1 MSSERLSDRD
11 VPVLV
16 VGGGGAGLSAA
27 VMLADLGVPTLT
39 VERHPT
45 TSILPKAHILNP
57 RTMEIFDRHRLAD
70 EVYAAGAPIENL
82 GKTTWYTSLGG
93 NEPWSRQ
100 MFFQTDAWGGGD
112 LAKAYAAATA
122 CVSGNLP
129 QLHLEPLLRRHA
141 EQRSTEGDVLFNCE
155 LTAIENSGDQVIAQ
169 ILDRSTNET
178 ATVRAQ
184 YAIAADGGRTV
195 GPALGIE
202 MHGPA
207 PFVNMISIHF
217 VADLSDYIQ
226 EDASIVRMIARP
238 TLDGGW
244 IRGGC
249 IAMGPTRWDRH
260 SEEWRVSVTLPIGAT
275 HPDDYDEAR
284 ALADIRRQLDIP
296 DLEVE
301 EVKVISFWLLES
313 VIADR
318 YQIGRVFLAGDAAHK
333 HSPMGGLGLNTGIQD
348 VHNLTWKLA
357 AVVHGQAAPA
367 LLESYERER
376 RPVGARNVQWAT
388 FNFYNHLAAGSG
400 FGMLPGAPEAHNRAA
415 LEGLFA
421 DTPDGE
427 NRRARLAEYYWTARR
442 EFQQLDIEL
451 GFNYADSPVVVA
463 DGSPPPVHDPLER
476 NYQPT
481 TRPGHRLPH
490 AWLTRNGETISTHH
504 LLTPGRFLLLT
515 GPDGEPWH
523 EAVQQCSAE
532 LQVLIDA
539 YPIGDDCELRD
550 RDGRWTQLRDHA
562 DDGAV
567 LVRPD
572 GHVAFRACQ
581 GSDSA
586 IDRLTSALRTALGLE
601 SGVVTSAG

>member
-1 MSSERLSDRD
+1 MSTRRLDVRD

-16 VGGGGAGLSAA
+16 VGGGGAGLTAA
-27 VMLADLGVPTLT
+27 VMLADLGVETLT
-39 VERHPT
+39 IERHPS

-70 EVYAAGAPIENL
+70 EVYEVGTPIENL

-93 NEPWSRQ
+93 SEPWSRQ

-112 LAKAYAAATA
+112 LASSYAEATA
-122 CVSGNLP
+122 YVSGNLP

-141 EQRSTEGDVLFNCE
+141 ERRTRAGDVLFNCE
-155 LTAIENSGDQVIAQ
+155 LTTLEQNGDHVIAHL
-169 ILDRSTNET
+169 LDRSADEQI
-178 ATVRAQ
+178 TVRAQ
-184 YAIAADGGRTV
+184 YLVGADGGKTV

-202 MHGPA
+202 MQGPA
-207 PFVNMISIHF
+207 PFVNVISIHF
-217 VADLSDYIQ
+217 AADLSEYIR
-226 EDASIVRMIARP
+226 EDASIVRMVARP
-238 TLDGGW
+238 TVDGGW

-275 HPDDYDEAR
+275 HPAEYDDAR
-284 ALADIRRQLDIP
+284 AVADIRRQLDIP
-296 DLEVE
+296 DLEVDE
-301 EVKVISFWLLES
+301 IKVISFWLLES
-313 VIADR
+313 VVADR
-318 YQIGRVFLAGDAAHK
+318 YQVGRVFLAGDAAHR

-357 AVVHGQAAPA
+357 AVIHGHAAPG
-367 LLESYERER
+367 LLDSYERER

-400 FGMLPGAPEAHNRAA
+400 FGMLPGAPEEHNRAA
-415 LEGLFA
+415 LEALFA

-442 EFQQLDIEL
+442 EFQQLDIEM
-451 GFNYADSPVVVA
+451 GFDYADSPVVVA
-463 DGSPPPVHDPLER
+463 DGSPPPPHDPLER
-476 NYQPT
+476 SYQPT

-490 AWLTRNGETISTHH
+490 AWLTAQHESLSTHQ
-504 LLTPGRFLLLT
+504 LLTPGHFLLLT
-515 GPDGEPWH
+515 GPGGDPWCD
-523 EAVQQCSAE
+523 AAQQCATE
-532 LQVLIDA
+532 IGVPIDA
-539 YPIGDDCELRD
+539 YKIGEHCELGD
-550 RDGRWTQLRDHA
+550 RDGKWAALRGHD

-572 GHVAFRACQ
+572 GHIAFRTPHRADNPTERI
-581 GSDSA
+581 S
-586 IDRLTSALRTALGLE
+586 SALTIVLGHETA
-601 SGVVTSAG
+601 VVANAG